1 MRNEWLHSKDLE
13 VLNAWILRGMFMF
26 ISFCC
31 DPASFLVQG
40 LQMGE
45 FSYNSPR
52 LNAHLCEAF
61 IKIFMKKQFRMEL
74 AQNEL
79 V

>member
-1 MRNEWLHSKDLE
+1 
-13 VLNAWILRGMFMF
+13 MF
-26 ISFCC
+26 ISLCC

-45 FSYNSPR
+45 FSNNSPR
-52 LNAHLCEAF
+52 LNAHLCELF
-61 IKIFMKKQFRMEL
+61 ITIFMKKQFSVEL

>member
-1 MRNEWLHSKDLE
+1 
-13 VLNAWILRGMFMF
+13 MF